1 MDKLRKILLN
11 NKNKYISIE
20 FENGKMLVISDI
32 DSNARIIDKQIYQ
45 EHNINIL
52 NDFPQK
58 WLDST

>member
-1 MDKLRKILLN
+1 MDKLRNILLD

-45 EHNINIL
+45 EHNIKIL
-52 NDFPQK
+52 NDFEEK